1 MGTQQLVFWNVF
13 YTANVKGWQVQAW
26 LSYKWVEG
34 TFIHSDILIF
44 NIQMFKVFEILLQA

>member
-1 MGTQQLVFWNVF
+1 MGTQQLVFRKVL
-13 YTANVKGWQVQAW
+13 YTANAKGGQVRAW